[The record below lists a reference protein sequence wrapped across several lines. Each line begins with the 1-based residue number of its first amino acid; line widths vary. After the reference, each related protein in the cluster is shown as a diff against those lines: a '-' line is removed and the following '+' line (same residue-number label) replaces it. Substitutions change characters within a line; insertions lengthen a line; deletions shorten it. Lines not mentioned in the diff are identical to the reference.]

1 MRKLIHLPEYP
12 PACTIPSMPRSSE
25 PIEPPS
31 LLTALVGAM
40 RQIVV
45 VIGVG
50 MVLSTIFTFWT
61 PNTVLPAGVL
71 TQIEIALQQVNSAA
85 TPLGPTPAPPTA
97 TPALPKIGLV
107 AGHSGPQNDPGA
119 VCPDGL
125 TEAAVNLDIAT
136 RVKAGLEANG
146 FQVDLLDEFDQRLN
160 GYQALA
166 VVSIHNDS
174 CAFIDADPPA
184 SGFKVAGAINGGAQ
198 ERSKRLVACLIDRYP
213 QQTALRHDSGRVTL
227 DMTQYHTY
235 SEVDASTPVAIIE
248 TGYLNLDRKLLTE
261 EPHRAAQGVIDGLLC
276 YIQNEFVSAT
286 PAP

>member
-1 MRKLIHLPEYP
+1 
-12 PACTIPSMPRSSE
+12 MPRAVESN
-25 PIEPPS
+25 PPRPS
-31 LLTALVGAM
+31 FVAALVEAA
-40 RQIVV
+40 RHIVLV
-45 VIGVG
+45 MGVG
-50 MVLSTIFTFWT
+50 AVLSTIFTIWT
-61 PNTVLPAGVL
+61 PNAVLPADVL
-71 TQIEIALQQVNSAA
+71 AQIETAILRVNTEAA
-85 TPLGPTPAPPTA
+85 PLGPTPLPPTA
-97 TPALPKIGLV
+97 TPALPKIGIV
-107 AGHSGPQNDPGA
+107 AGHNGPQNDPGT

-146 FQVDLLDEFDQRLN
+146 FYVDLLDEFDQRLN

-174 CAFIDADPPA
+174 CAFIDADPPP
-184 SGFKVAGAINGGAQ
+184 SGFKVAGAINGGAP

-213 QQTALRHDSGRVTL
+213 EQTNLRHDVGRVTL

-261 EPHRAAQGVIDGLLC
+261 EPYRAAQGVMDGLLC
-276 YIQNEFVSAT
+276 YVRNEFVSPTAQ
-286 PAP
+286 P

>member
-1 MRKLIHLPEYP
+1 M
-12 PACTIPSMPRSSE
+12 SRSSE
-25 PIEPPS
+25 PGESLSLIAS
-31 LLTALVGAM
+31 LLGAM
-40 RQIVV
+40 RQIVLV
-45 VIGVG
+45 VGVG
-50 MVLSTIFTFWT
+50 MALSTVFTFWT
-61 PNTVLPAGVL
+61 PNAVLPAGVL
-71 TQIEIALQQVNSAA
+71 AQIETALQRVNAA
-85 TPLGPTPAPPTA
+85 TTPLGPTLPPPTA

-107 AGHSGPQNDPGA
+107 AGHAGNDSGA

-136 RVKAGLEANG
+136 RVQAGLGANG

-166 VVSIHNDS
+166 VVAIHNDS

-184 SGFKVAGAINGGAQ
+184 TGFKVAGAINGGAA

-213 QQTALRHDSGRVTL
+213 KQTGLRHDLGRITL

-235 SEVDASTPVAIIE
+235 SEVDSSTPVAIIE

-261 EPHRAAQGVIDGLLC
+261 EPHRAAQGVIDGMLC
-276 YIQNEFVSAT
+276 YIQNEFVSPTAL
-286 PAP
+286 P

>member
-1 MRKLIHLPEYP
+1 
-12 PACTIPSMPRSSE
+12 MPRSSE
-25 PIEPPS
+25 STEPPS
-31 LLTALVGAM
+31 FITTLVAAM

-50 MVLSTIFTFWT
+50 MALSTIFTFWT
-61 PNTVLPAGVL
+61 PNAVLPSGVL
-71 TQIEIALQQVNSAA
+71 TQIESALQQINSAA
-85 TPLGPTPAPPTA
+85 TPLGPTAAPPTA

-125 TEAAVNLDIAT
+125 TEASVNLDIAT

-213 QQTALRHDSGRVTL
+213 QQTSLRHDSGRVTL

-286 PAP
+286 PVP

>member
-1 MRKLIHLPEYP
+1 MEPASLI
-12 PACTIPSMPRSSE
+12 TT
-25 PIEPPS
+25 
-31 LLTALVGAM
+31 LLGAM
-40 RQIVV
+40 RQIAL

-50 MVLSTIFTFWT
+50 MTLATIFTIWT
-61 PNTVLPAGVL
+61 PNAVLPSGVL
-71 TQIEIALQQVNSAA
+71 TQIETALRQINTEA
-85 TPLGPTPAPPTA
+85 TPLGPAPAPSP

-107 AGHSGPQNDPGA
+107 AGHSGPQSDPGA

-125 TEAAVNLDIAT
+125 TEAAVNLDIAR

-146 FQVDLLDEFDQRLN
+146 FQVDLLNEFDDRLN

-166 VVSIHNDS
+166 VLSIHNDS

-184 SGFKVAGAINGGAQ
+184 SGFKVAGAINGGAP

-213 QQTALRHDSGRVTL
+213 TQTSLRHDAGRVTL

-235 SEVDASTPVAIIE
+235 SEVDSSTPVAIIE

-261 EPHRAAQGVIDGLLC
+261 EPHRAAQGVMDGMLC
-276 YIQNEFVSAT
+276 YVQNEFVSPTAT
-286 PAP
+286 P

>member
-1 MRKLIHLPEYP
+1 
-12 PACTIPSMPRSSE
+12 MPRSSE
-25 PIEPPS
+25 PVEAPPS
-31 LLTALVGAM
+31 ILTALIGAL

-45 VIGVG
+45 VMGVG
-50 MVLSTIFTFWT
+50 MALSTVFTFWT
-61 PNTVLPAGVL
+61 PNAVLPAGVL
-71 TQIEIALQQVNSAA
+71 TQIESALQNVSSDT
-85 TPLGPTPAPPTA
+85 TPTGPTPVPSP
-97 TPALPKIGLV
+97 TPALPKLGLV
-107 AGHSGPQNDPGA
+107 AGHNGPQNDPGA
-119 VCPDGL
+119 NCPDGL

-136 RVKAGLEANG
+136 RVKAGMEANG

-166 VVSIHNDS
+166 VISIHNDT

-184 SGFKVAGAINGGAQ
+184 SGFKVAGAVNGGAP

-213 QQTALRHDSGRVTL
+213 KQTALRYDFGRITL

-276 YIQNEFVSAT
+276 YIQNEFVSVT

>member
-1 MRKLIHLPEYP
+1 
-12 PACTIPSMPRSSE
+12 MPRSPHPTES
-25 PIEPPS
+25 PS
-31 LLTALVGAM
+31 IISALVGAM

-50 MVLSTIFTFWT
+50 MALSTVFTFWT
-61 PNTVLPAGVL
+61 PNAVLPAGVL
-71 TQIEIALQQVNSAA
+71 TQIEAALQEVNSDA
-85 TPLGPTPAPPTA
+85 TPFGPTPVPSP

-125 TEAAVNLDIAT
+125 TEASVNMDIAT
-136 RVKAGLEANG
+136 RVKAGMEANG
-146 FQVDLLDEFDQRLN
+146 LQVDLLNEFDERLN

-213 QQTALRHDSGRVTL
+213 LQTSLRHDLGRVTL

-235 SEVDASTPVAIIE
+235 SEVDSTTPVAIIE

-276 YIQNEFVSAT
+276 YIQNEFVSTT